1 MEFRIEFYESPSG
14 TCPVQDFLEGLKAFD
29 PDDFAA
35 VMAGTAKL
43 RSRQYH
49 SPPLSKPI
57 GEGIFELRHVGRL
70 NSRVLYFFAK
80 GKRIILLHGVR
91 NKARKI
97 AATDRKVALERKHDW
112 HARFGNDTKNQF

>member
-1 MEFRIEFYESPSG
+1 MEFSIEFYESPSG
-14 TCPVQDFLEGLKAFD
+14 ACPVEDFLERLKTSD

-35 VMAGTAKL
+35 VMAGAAKL

-80 GKRIILLHGVR
+80 GKRIIFLYGVR

-97 AATDRKVALERKHDW
+97 LTKDRKVALDRKRDW
-112 HARFGNDTKNQF
+112 NARFGQ